1 MRKWLLVISLV
12 ALLAM
17 GVDRPATV
25 RFTVINK
32 SGYALAIWLNGTAV
46 EPGKSLDDLLTKGVW
61 TEKEEQDTIFYYFT
75 VPKGSRAEP
84 VRRTFEI
91 VRGQYTLR
99 SLYTKP
105 WDPVYP
111 DNPCIQQP
119 PKPLYALQNLQ
130 LTYTPCFLFPPHPGE
145 PSMMKFWQFRKQALY

>member
-1 MRKWLLVISLV
+1 MLLGISLLALLV
-12 ALLAM
+12 M

-25 RFTVINK
+25 RFSVINK

-46 EPGKSLDDLLTKGVW
+46 EPGENLFNLLTEGKW
-61 TEKEEQDTIFYYFT
+61 TEKEEQDTIFYYLT
-75 VPKGSRAEP
+75 IPKGSRADP
-84 VRRTFEI
+84 VTRTFEI

-105 WDPVYP
+105 WDSVYP

-119 PKPLYALQNLQ
+119 PRPMFALRNLQ
-130 LTYTPCFLFPPHPGE
+130 LTYTPCFLYPPNSGE
-145 PSMMKFWQFRKQALY
+145 PSMMKFWQFRKQILY